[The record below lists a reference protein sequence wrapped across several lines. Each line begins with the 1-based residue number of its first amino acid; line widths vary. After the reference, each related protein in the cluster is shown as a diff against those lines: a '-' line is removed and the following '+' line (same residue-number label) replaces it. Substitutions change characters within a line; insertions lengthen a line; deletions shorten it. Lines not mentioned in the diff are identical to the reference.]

1 VFDGD
6 FSLLDVR
13 VVGDKH
19 LKMRLRVLSDAAPAV
34 PAAAAAAAA
43 AAAEPEPVEAIS
55 FGYIGSA
62 AEDPALRSGAR
73 VRLAYRLEVNTY
85 RSSERV
91 QLNCQHVVK
100 ISP

>member
-34 PAAAAAAAA
+34 PAAAVAEP
-43 AAAEPEPVEAIS
+43 EPEPVEAIS

>member
-6 FSLLDVR
+6 FSLLEAR
-13 VVGDKH
+13 IVGDKH
-19 LKMRLRVLSDAAPAV
+19 LKMRLRVSASGDASATV
-34 PAAAAAAAA
+34 PM
-43 AAAEPEPVEAIS
+43 EAIS
-55 FGYIGSA
+55 FGYIGSL

-85 RSSERV
+85 RSSESV

>member
-1 VFDGD
+1 V
-6 FSLLDVR
+6 
-13 VVGDKH
+13 
-19 LKMRLRVLSDAAPAV
+19 AEP
-34 PAAAAAAAA
+34 
-43 AAAEPEPVEAIS
+43 EPEPVEAIS
-55 FGYIGSA
+55 FGYIAVPRKTGSA
-62 AEDPALRSGAR
+62 QRRA